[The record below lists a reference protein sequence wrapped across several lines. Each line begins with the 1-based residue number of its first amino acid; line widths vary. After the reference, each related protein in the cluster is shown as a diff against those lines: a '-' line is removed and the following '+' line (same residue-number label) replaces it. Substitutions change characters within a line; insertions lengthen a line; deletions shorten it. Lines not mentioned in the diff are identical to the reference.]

1 MMEAID
7 QMKQGNLERA
17 YCFSMVGHHAHIN
30 WGHGYCLLN
39 PLAAAA
45 RYAQVQGFEKVLIV
59 DWDIHHGDGTQSI
72 FINDRSIY
80 CISIHSGVDL
90 YMAKASDLKV
100 GTTTVAEA
108 VGHCNIPIVSES
120 FPVKVLESEG
130 ITGRFYCGHQSIS
143 TFEEALE
150 NLPWQ
155 PDLVAI
161 FSGYDSHRDDCGK
174 GITDWTNADFCKLT
188 EIVLDFAKRCGCP
201 VLSTHGGGYRLPVT
215 VAAATSHVRTL
226 ATYV

>member
-1 MMEAID
+1 
-7 QMKQGNLERA
+7 
-17 YCFSMVGHHAHIN
+17 
-30 WGHGYCLLN
+30 
-39 PLAAAA
+39 
-45 RYAQVQGFEKVLIV
+45 
-59 DWDIHHGDGTQSI
+59 
-72 FINDRSIY
+72 
-80 CISIHSGVDL
+80 
-90 YMAKASDLKV
+90 
-100 GTTTVAEA
+100 
-108 VGHCNIPIVSES
+108 
-120 FPVKVLESEG
+120 LESEG

-188 EIVLDFAKRCGCP
+188 EIVLDFAKRCRCQ

-215 VAAATSHVRTL
+215 VAAATAHVRTL